1 MVRYFKCFSTFGFL
15 DHLTGFRGKRS
26 FKAGVKPAMAI
37 LTKTEGRTEAEID
50 VQVDMV
56 IKEIDEPKLHQYIPL

>member
-1 MVRYFKCFSTFGFL
+1 
-15 DHLTGFRGKRS
+15 
-26 FKAGVKPAMAI
+26 MAI

-50 VQVDMV
+50 AQVDMV

>member
-1 MVRYFKCFSTFGFL
+1 
-15 DHLTGFRGKRS
+15 
-26 FKAGVKPAMAI
+26 MAI